1 MRVGF
6 RSYLE
11 GGRPELTGVQD
22 LDPDLVGARGSDLD
36 LLDLERLAC
45 APADGGLARNGLSC
59 GVGHGGVEQ
68 TRREKIA
75 ELSRV
80 SPPRADIIAE
90 PSPNQFSLG
99 RADAGLSFSFRGL
112 VSLSVST
119 TISSVHPASH
129 HLHLTRRTQREES
142 CLSPI
147 CITRGCV

>member
-1 MRVGF
+1 MRVGL

-75 ELSRV
+75 ELSR
-80 SPPRADIIAE
+80 SLT
-90 PSPNQFSLG
+90 PSG
-99 RADAGLSFSFRGL
+99 
-112 VSLSVST
+112 
-119 TISSVHPASH
+119 
-129 HLHLTRRTQREES
+129 
-142 CLSPI
+142 
-147 CITRGCV
+147 